1 LLLTMPRIKVDCRDH
16 NQKEF
21 RKKKCAADPAIVLR
35 VRKLI

>member
-1 LLLTMPRIKVDCRDH
+1 MPRIKVDRRDQ